1 MDSLAYNIGYT
12 VLGFFFLFIFV
23 FFLSKSPL
31 LMWLSKL
38 IFLLGW
44 VFTSPIA
51 TLVIVIMNLNDGNY
65 WMALIMLLAGSLS
78 SAMGFMLY
86 ADLKKILKKE
96 NRNFKLWKN

>member
-12 VLGFFFLFIFV
+12 VLIFFFLFIFV

-31 LMWLSKL
+31 LMWLTKL
-38 IFLLGW
+38 ISLFFW

-51 TLVIVIMNLNDGNY
+51 TLVIVSMNLNDGNY
-65 WMALIMLLAGSLS
+65 WMALIMLLAGALS

-86 ADLKKILKKE
+86 ADLKKMLKKE
-96 NRNFKLWKN
+96 NRNFKL